1 MPPEACETSGG
12 GSTGGRPARGHETAK
27 VLRVLSQ
34 APGFIR
40 KATSRPTYTHE
51 LGAVRVPC
59 KGTNREIA
67 RAGARAGAGALVSP
81 CEEAPWVCRGAR
93 PTRWSTRLR
102 ADRTECCR
110 LQPQSRCSEPPR

>member
-1 MPPEACETSGG
+1 MEGIYTQGMQGEYEYGTIGKLRTACRVMQS
-12 GSTGGRPARGHETAK
+12 H
-27 VLRVLSQ
+27 LR
-34 APGFIR
+34 
-40 KATSRPTYTHE
+40 E
-51 LGAVRVPC
+51 PC
-59 KGTNREIA
+59 
-67 RAGARAGAGALVSP
+67 AGAGAGALVSP